1 MTLLPR
7 IFRPPSHLEV
17 AAKQLDEAQRDLL
30 VAQQNREYYAAMEG
44 MLQARISR
52 LATTLADSAAR
63 QLEEP
68 IA

>member
-30 VAQQNREYYAAMEG
+30 TAQQNREYYAAMEG
-44 MLQARISR
+44 MLQARIAR
-52 LATTLADSAAR
+52 LAGTLAESAAK
-63 QLEEP
+63 QLEDSLS
-68 IA
+68 